1 MADGTVNIDVIL
13 DASQAKGS
21 ADDINKMFDDI
32 GDKASST
39 YKGIVDQYGRPLKM
53 DADTEGAENKVKR
66 LGETYAS
73 IPKDLRTKL
82 VADAE
87 DHGIKNMDELLRKM
101 PKELRTE
108 LIAKA
113 QKGEVIDYEGLLKR
127 LPAKMLTDVQ
137 LNDQASPSL
146 RRLQAEANRTGEQF
160 TSLKDIIRGSFVGNL
175 LASGAQ
181 TIMGYLSGIAHEAIT
196 TSDAMDKFKMTMKL
210 GGFGSAEIARSSR
223 EVKKYAD
230 DTVYDLGDITSTSS
244 QLASNGIKGYEKLT
258 EAAGNLNAQAGGT
271 KDTFKSVALVLTQTA
286 GAGKLTTEN
295 WNQMAN
301 AMPGASGVLQKEM
314 KKNGAYTGNFRDAMA
329 QGQITADEFF
339 DAIEKLGTT
348 KGAEEAAKSTN
359 TFEGAVGNLEAQ
371 IITSMDAVIDKL
383 GKKRITNMIN
393 GATSAVAALTTGLMN
408 VFAFISEHTTIAKT
422 LLSLMVAIFATK
434 RISEFIGALGQAK
447 TALAEFG
454 LQEAATNA
462 IGSGGGG
469 AGGAASAGGAA
480 AVGGMSRALSFAG
493 KAVPVAAAAYGVS
506 SEVFSNRSTGQKIG
520 GSLGSIGGA
529 VGGQALG
536 GAIGTLIAP
545 GIGTAVGQML
555 GGSVGTWVGKKFGDK
570 IGKSAQK
577 QLSGRTLV
585 ANTKIKVNS
594 ETAGVSRAVRPDL
607 NRVTRMVVKM
617 DVDNNSIN
625 ATRAKT
631 NKLYDDMEK
640 RLTSYYKDKEAK
652 SKKDLD
658 ILVKNGQMTQKQ
670 EDKQLAKQK
679 KRDQERITQN
689 KKSLERMRK
698 DTNDHYTRLQQIQ
711 NGSSRKMQAAAQKY
725 GTDSKKYQ
733 QIRHKELEKENERFG
748 KKLVKDQTE
757 NDKAIQASVKKGAS
771 AQEKIYRDLRR
782 KRGKLSEA
790 DLKQTQRDAN
800 KQYQAAVRPA
810 KKAHDEIV
818 KAADDRYRKTKKAA
832 EKEYKENH
840 TISRKQYKEIVA
852 NANNQHDETVAAAD
866 DEYKKNTRSARKQH
880 KEVTREINRQKDDVI
895 TAANGQASGH
905 SDATDNEM
913 YSVNQMYAHGFGGA
927 GKIWNGFLDG
937 VKSVLNF
944 FKASTKGMGS
954 VPERYY
960 FAQKYATG
968 TGSLPQSQLALVGEE
983 GFELGYNPQRGYHVL
998 GSDGPELRYLPQ
1010 GESILTHGQSK
1021 NLLSMFGSKVPGYA
1035 EGTGA
1040 KIGDFIKNGVED
1052 AFDLIGKGASEI
1064 WNWLKEKT
1072 GLDRMLNRQESG
1084 GGIKRTT
1091 HGSFDYAK
1099 NAIGNYIKK
1108 MADKFMETIGGFGG
1122 KMSKDQFTEAAKVAA
1137 ALMHQSLSDSDI
1149 SRLYWQAMVEST
1161 VNPAQGGGID
1171 DHDGTGRPIGLFQF
1185 KLGTWGAAVRHLP
1198 SGHSNIHSAVD
1209 QIMAVLADSTWR
1221 SDLAPI
1227 GVRRGWSPHG
1237 YANGGW
1243 ADMPG
1248 IFGEVPGE
1256 PELVVNP
1263 ARHSAEGHIAEAIE
1277 ARAKVN
1283 PNGFAGGLSKLIS
1296 MAQHS
1301 KDGLVPTI
1309 SDAHGTHQ
1317 AIATGN
1323 GRGTDLSGDMTIAVN
1338 LDSATIAQVT
1348 YPKMKAMRTH
1358 ELIIHGAGG
1367 AVPVGRAMPTGGGF

>member
-13 DASQAKGS
+13 DASQAKG
-21 ADDINKMFDDI
+21 AGNDINKMFDDI
-32 GDKASST
+32 GSKASST
-39 YKGIVDQYGRPLKM
+39 YKGIVDEYGRPLKV

-73 IPKDLRTKL
+73 IPKELRTKL

-127 LPAKMLTDVQ
+127 LPAKQLTEIQ

-146 RRLQAEANRTGEQF
+146 RHIQAEAGRTSEQF

-181 TIMGYLSGIAHEAIT
+181 AIMGYLHGIFNEAIQ

-230 DTVYDLGDITSTSS
+230 ETVYDLGDITSTSS

-301 AMPGASGVLQKEM
+301 AMPGASGVLQREM

-339 DAIEKLGTT
+339 QAIEKLGTT

-371 IITSMDAVIDKL
+371 IITSMDAVIDKM

-408 VFAFISEHTTIAKT
+408 VFSFMSEHTTIAKT

-469 AGGAASAGGAA
+469 AGGAVSAGGAA

-529 VGGQALG
+529 VGGRALG

-555 GGSVGTWVGKKFGDK
+555 GGSVGTWVGQKFGDE
-570 IGKSAQK
+570 IGRSAQK

-585 ANTKIKVNS
+585 ANTKIRINS
-594 ETAGVSRAVRPDL
+594 QTAGEARTIRPDL
-607 NRVTRMVVKM
+607 NRVARTVIKM
-617 DVDNNSIN
+617 DVDPNSIN
-625 ATRAKT
+625 STKT
-631 NKLYDDMEK
+631 KTDKLYDDMEK
-640 RLTSYYKDKEAK
+640 RLEDYYKNKEAK

-658 ILVKNGQMTQKQ
+658 VLVKNGQMTQKQ
-670 EDKQLAKQK
+670 EDDQLAKQK
-679 KRDQERITQN
+679 KRDQERINQN

-711 NGSSRKMQAAAQKY
+711 NGSSRKMLEAARKY

-733 QIRHKELEKENERFG
+733 QVRHKELEQENQRFA
-748 KKLVKDQTE
+748 KKLVKDQTQ

-771 AQEKIYRDLRR
+771 AQEKIYKDLQR
-782 KRGKLSEA
+782 KRGQLSLA

-800 KQYQAAVRPA
+800 KQYEAAVRPA
-810 KKAHDEIV
+810 KKARDEIV
-818 KAADDRYRKTKKAA
+818 KSANDRYRKTKAAA

-840 TISRKQYKEIVA
+840 TISHKKYKEIVEDA
-852 NANNQHDETVAAAD
+852 KNQRDETTAAAD
-866 DEYKKNTRSARKQH
+866 DEYRKNTKSARKQH
-880 KEVTREINRQKDDVI
+880 KEVTNEINRQRTDVVN
-895 TAANGQASGH
+895 TANGQAVDH
-905 SDATDNEM
+905 ANAADNEM
-913 YSVNQMYAHGFGGA
+913 SDVHGKYSSGFGGV
-927 GKIWNGFLDG
+927 GHIWNSFLNG

-954 VPERYY
+954 VPE
-960 FAQKYATG
+960 KYAVG
-968 TGSLPQSQLALVGEE
+968 TGALQQAQVALVGEE
-983 GFELGYNPQRGYHVL
+983 GFELGYNPQQGYHVL
-998 GSDGPELRYLPQ
+998 GADGPELRYLPQ

-1021 NLLSMFGSKVPGYA
+1021 NLISMFGGKVPGYA
-1035 EGTGA
+1035 EGTGTS
-1040 KIGDFIKNGVED
+1040 IGDFIKDGAD
-1052 AFDLIGKGASEI
+1052 AAFDLVDKSVSAV
-1064 WNWLKEKT
+1064 WDWLKEKT
-1072 GLDRMLNRQESG
+1072 GLDGMLAAIKSMGGVKRTGQGTFDISKDAIATFIKNAAQKFVDSFGGAVTGDHKKLMHAAGIPASWFSAIDYIVTHESG
-1084 GGIKRTT
+1084 WRVNATNP
-1091 HGSFDYAK
+1091 GSGAY
-1099 NAIGNYIKK
+1099 GLPQSLPGSK
-1108 MADKFMETIGGFGG
+1108 MASAGSDWRTNPVTQLKWMKGYVSSRYGGGPG
-1122 KMSKDQFTEAAKVAA
+1122 AA
-1137 ALMHQSLSDSDI
+1137 A
-1149 SRLYWQAMVEST
+1149 
-1161 VNPAQGGGID
+1161 
-1171 DHDGTGRPIGLFQF
+1171 F
-1185 KLGTWGAAVRHLP
+1185 
-1198 SGHSNIHSAVD
+1198 
-1209 QIMAVLADSTWR
+1209 WR
-1221 SDLAPI
+1221 AHH
-1227 GVRRGWSPHG
+1227 W

-1243 ADMPG
+1243 SDIPE

-1263 ARHSAEGHIAEAIE
+1263 ARQSAEGHIAEAIE

-1317 AIATGN
+1317 AITTGN
-1323 GRGTDLSGDMTIAVN
+1323 SRGTDLSGDMTIAVN

>member
-13 DASQAKGS
+13 DASQAKG
-21 ADDINKMFDDI
+21 AGDDINKMFDDI

-53 DADTEGAENKVKR
+53 DAETEGAENKVKR

-127 LPAKMLTDVQ
+127 LPAKQLTEVQ

-146 RRLQAEANRTGEQF
+146 RRLQAEATRTGEQF
-160 TSLKDIIRGSFVGNL
+160 TSLKDIIRGSFVGNV
-175 LASGAQ
+175 LAAGAQ
-181 TIMGYLSGIAHEAIT
+181 SIMGYLHGIFSEAIQ
-196 TSDAMDKFKMTMKL
+196 TSDAMDKFRMTMKL
-210 GGFGSAEIARSSR
+210 GGFGNAEIARTAK

-230 DTVYDLGDITSTSS
+230 ETVYSLSDITSTSS
-244 QLASNGIKGYEKLT
+244 QLASNGIKNYQKLT

-295 WNQMAN
+295 WNQMEN
-301 AMPGASGVLQKEM
+301 AMPGASGKLQREM

-329 QGQITADEFF
+329 KGQITAQEFF
-339 DAIEKLGTT
+339 QAIEKLGTT

-359 TFEGAVGNLEAQ
+359 TFEGAVGNLESQ
-371 IITSMDAVIDKL
+371 IITSMDAVIDKM

-393 GATSAVAALTTGLMN
+393 GATSAVASLTTGLMN
-408 VFAFISEHTTIAKT
+408 VFSFMSEHTTIAKT

-469 AGGAASAGGAA
+469 AGGLASAGGAA
-480 AVGGMSRALSFAG
+480 AVGGMSRTLSFAG
-493 KAVPVAAAAYGVS
+493 RAVPVAAAAYGVS
-506 SEVFSNRSTGQKIG
+506 SEAFSNHSIGQKIG
-520 GSLGSIGGA
+520 GSIGSIGGA
-529 VGGQALG
+529 VGGRALG

-555 GGSVGTWVGKKFGDK
+555 GGSVGTWVGKKFGDE
-570 IGKSAQK
+570 IGRSAQK
-577 QLSGRTLV
+577 QLSGKTLV

-607 NRVTRMVVKM
+607 NRVTRQLIKM
-617 DVDNNSIN
+617 EVDPSSIT
-625 ATRAKT
+625 ATKAKT
-631 NKLYDDMEK
+631 DKLYADMEK
-640 RLTSYYKDKEAK
+640 QLEAYYKEKEAK

-658 ILVKNGQMTQKQ
+658 VLVKNGQMTQKQ
-670 EDKQLAKQK
+670 EDDRLAKQK
-679 KRDQERITQN
+679 KRDQERITEN
-689 KKSLERMRK
+689 KKALTRMQK

-711 NGSSRKMQAAAQKY
+711 NGSSKKMLEAAQKY
-725 GTDSKKYQ
+725 GVNSKKYQ
-733 QIRHKELEKENERFG
+733 QIRLKELEKENRQFA
-748 KKLVKDQTE
+748 KTLAKDQTK
-757 NDKAIQASVKKGAS
+757 NDKVIQASIKKGAS
-771 AQEKIYRDLRR
+771 QQEKILKDLHK
-782 KRGKLSEA
+782 KRGKLSLQ
-790 DLKQTQRDAN
+790 DLKATQRDAK
-800 KQYQAAVRPA
+800 KQYNAAVRPA
-810 KKAHDEIV
+810 KKARDEII
-818 KAADDRYRKTKKAA
+818 KAAEQRYRKTTKAA
-832 EKEYKENH
+832 EREYKVDH
-840 TISRKQYKEIVA
+840 TISKKKYKEIVA
-852 NANNQHDETVAAAD
+852 NAKKQRDDTTKAAD
-866 DEYKKNTRSARKQH
+866 DEYRKNTKSARKQH
-880 KEVTREINRQKDDVI
+880 KEVSDEINRQRIDVVS
-895 TAANGQASGH
+895 AANGQAADHAAAAG
-905 SDATDNEM
+905 NEM
-913 YSVNQMYAHGFGGA
+913 SDVHGKYSSGFGSVGH
-927 GKIWNGFLDG
+927 IWNSFLNG

-954 VPERYY
+954 VPE
-960 FAQKYATG
+960 KYAVG
-968 TGSLPQSQLALVGEE
+968 TGALQQAQVALVGEE
-983 GFELGYNPQRGYHVL
+983 GFELGYNPQQGYHVL
-998 GSDGPELRYLPQ
+998 GADGPELRYLPQ

-1021 NLLSMFGSKVPGYA
+1021 NLIAMFGGKVPGYA
-1035 EGTGA
+1035 EGTGTS
-1040 KIGDFIKNGVED
+1040 IGDFIKDGAD
-1052 AFDLIGKGASEI
+1052 AAFDLVDKSVSAV
-1064 WNWLKEKT
+1064 WDWLKEKT
-1072 GLDRMLNRQESG
+1072 GLDGMLAAIKSMGGVKRTGQGTFDISKDAIATFIKNAAQKFVDSFGGAVTGDHKKLMHAAGIPASWFSAIDYIVTHESG
-1084 GGIKRTT
+1084 WRV
-1091 HGSFDYAK
+1091 
-1099 NAIGNYIKK
+1099 NATNASSGAYGLPQSWPGYK
-1108 MADKFMETIGGFGG
+1108 MASAGADWRTNPVTQLKWMKSYVTERYGGAP
-1122 KMSKDQFTEAAKVAA
+1122 QAA
-1137 ALMHQSLSDSDI
+1137 A
-1149 SRLYWQAMVEST
+1149 YWRAHH
-1161 VNPAQGGGID
+1161 N
-1171 DHDGTGRPIGLFQF
+1171 
-1185 KLGTWGAAVRHLP
+1185 
-1198 SGHSNIHSAVD
+1198 
-1209 QIMAVLADSTWR
+1209 
-1221 SDLAPI
+1221 
-1227 GVRRGWSPHG
+1227 

-1243 ADMPG
+1243 ADKFS

-1263 ARHSAEGHIAEAIE
+1263 ARQSAEGHIAEAIE

-1309 SDAHGTHQ
+1309 SDAHGTRQ

-1323 GRGTDLSGDMTIAVN
+1323 GQAADLSGDMYLTFQV
-1338 LDSATIAQVT
+1338 DSTTLARMT
-1348 YPKMKAMRTH
+1348 YPKMKAMREH
-1358 ELIIHGAGG
+1358 EVIIHNAGG
-1367 AVPVGRAMPTGGGF
+1367 AIPVGQAMPTGGGF